1 MVEALP
7 VLDGMILSAS
17 KEKCYKVLV
26 SFGIWYAIIK
36 SLNLK
41 DRSRLQ
47 KLNKWFYNHAVGR
60 V

>member
-36 SLNLK
+36 SLSLK
-41 DRSRLQ
+41 DRS
-47 KLNKWFYNHAVGR
+47 
-60 V
+60 